1 MERLAGGAFGVLAT
15 LANPE
20 LSSGIGAY
28 TIIGMKAVGGAVSGA
43 PVSTILM
50 IFELTN
56 DYPLIVAVMIATNVS
71 TLITR
76 YRFGHPYF
84 AWQLEPCGLDVWEGH
99 EQRILFDVKVA
110 NKMARDTVAVDQ
122 AAPIAELREKLCAS
136 DYGTLF
142 VIDRESGLH
151 GTITLADLAETSFD
165 TELGF
170 LINAQNVARLH
181 PPILEIDQDLGFA
194 MRPMQTLD
202 EDHIAVVEDTISI
215 HLVGV
220 IHQRQVMMPYRRA
233 ILTTRGEE
241 TDTG

>member
-1 MERLAGGAFGVLAT
+1 
-15 LANPE
+15 
-20 LSSGIGAY
+20 
-28 TIIGMKAVGGAVSGA
+28 
-43 PVSTILM
+43 
-50 IFELTN
+50 
-56 DYPLIVAVMIATNVS
+56 MIATIVS

-76 YRFGHPYF
+76 YQFGQPYF
-84 AWQLEPCGLDVWEGH
+84 VWQLEQRGLDAWEGL
-99 EQRILFDVKVA
+99 EQRILYDVKVP
-110 NKMARDTVAVDQ
+110 NIMARDTVAVDQ

-151 GTITLADLAETSFD
+151 GTITLADLAETAFD